1 MDKLIEQPRGISRM
15 KKYWPW
21 AAAAGLLLIALG
33 WIIFGNHDST
43 LRVAADG
50 LTVSEVVQAEF
61 KDYVRLSGQV
71 VPTQVVQLSPEEG
84 GIVTERVA
92 EEGAMVRRGDVIVRL
107 RNSNLDLQ
115 ILNAE
120 AELAEKQNLLRNTQV
135 AMQQDRL
142 NNQLEQAQLAMDT
155 ERKLR
160 SYRQQERLY
169 AEKLVSRETF
179 LQAEEDYRLA
189 QRKQGLIS
197 QRLLQD
203 SIYRSVQMDQMEDN
217 LSNMRTNVVLVRER
231 KNKLEVCAPIDGE
244 LGLLDVELGQSI
256 AAGQKIGQINDL
268 SDYKIEAQVDEHY
281 IDRVR
286 AGLMATGPSPRSPR
300 GGEGRKANGKP
311 LSISPRGGEGR
322 KANSAITT
330 SGQGVLPPTGGV
342 REGPGEGP
350 ILLTL
355 RKVYPEVR
363 QGKFRIDFVF
373 HGPRPENIRS
383 GQTYYLNLELGQ
395 PEQAVLIPR
404 GTFFQ
409 TTGGAWIFVLSRDG
423 RTAYRRKIKIGR
435 QNPQFYEVTEGL
447 EPGERVI
454 TSGYEGFG
462 DNERLEIK

>member
-1 MDKLIEQPRGISRM
+1 MDRLIE
-15 KKYWPW
+15 KKKGLQRKHLPYL
-21 AAAAGLLLIALG
+21 AGGAFVLAIVAWVL
-33 WIIFGNHDST
+33 FGNHSAT
-43 LRVAADG
+43 MRVSADD
-50 LTVSEVVQAEF
+50 LTISEVRLAEF

-71 VPTQVVQLSPEEG
+71 VPIQVVQLSPEEG

-92 EEGAMVRRGDVIVRL
+92 EEGAMVRKGDVIIRL
-107 RNSNLDLQ
+107 RNSGLDLQ

-142 NNQLEQAQLAMDT
+142 NNQLEQAQLATDT

-160 SYRQQERLY
+160 NFRQQERLY
-169 AEKLVSRETF
+169 REKLISREVY

-197 QRLLQD
+197 QRLQQD

-231 KNKLEVCAPIDGE
+231 KNKLEVRAPIDGE
-244 LGLLDVELGQSI
+244 LGLLDVELGQSVTS
-256 AAGQKIGQINDL
+256 GQKIGQINDL

-286 AGLMATGPSPRSPR
+286 AGLTASFVRGDATFNL
-300 GGEGRKANGKP
+300 A
-311 LSISPRGGEGR
+311 
-322 KANSAITT
+322 
-330 SGQGVLPPTGGV
+330 V
-342 REGPGEGP
+342 
-350 ILLTL
+350 

-363 QGKFRIDFVF
+363 QGKFRTDFVF
-373 HGPRPENIRS
+373 RGSRPENIRS

-404 GTFFQ
+404 GAFFQ
-409 TTGGAWIFVLSRDG
+409 STGGAWIFVLSKDG
-423 RTAYRRKIKIGR
+423 HTAHRRTIKVGR
-435 QNPQFYEVTEGL
+435 QNPQYYEVTEGL

-454 TSGYEGFG
+454 TSGYETFG
-462 DNERLEIK
+462 NNDRLEIK